1 MAVVREEIV
10 DVCRAALETM
20 PAVQAAFL
28 GGSESFGRQDRYSD
42 IDLCCVAPS
51 SEAKPIFTA
60 VEGALE
66 TLSPIAL
73 KLVMPPSQLWPG
85 LTQRFYRLRETDEFL
100 MIDFCQLTPEQV
112 TTFLEP
118 IRHGTPVVL
127 FDRAGVIK
135 PVELDRAQHDMLVGK
150 RLAWVRDS
158 FPMFQNLARKAALR
172 GDLVEAQAVWV
183 SHTLRPLVDL
193 LRIRYCPERFDFG
206 MRYTGIDLPEHT
218 HAELHALLL
227 PTGGPDL
234 LAKLDLAAALFA
246 RTLAEIDE
254 QEGAP

>member
-1 MAVVREEIV
+1 MLTREVIVEACHSALGRLPDVR
-10 DVCRAALETM
+10 
-20 PAVQAAFL
+20 AAFL
-28 GGSESFGRQDRYSD
+28 AGSEAFGRQDRWSD
-42 IDLCCVAPS
+42 IDLNCVTPLDHADQNF
-51 SEAKPIFTA
+51 AA
-60 VEGALE
+60 VEAALE
-66 TLSPIAL
+66 KLSPIAL
-73 KLVMPPSQLWPG
+73 KLVMPPSGLWPE
-85 LTQRFYRLRETDEFL
+85 LAQRFYRLRDTDEFL

-158 FPMFQNLARKAALR
+158 FPMFQNLARKAVLR

-206 MRYTGIDLPEHT
+206 MRYTGIDLPKPT
-218 HAELHALLL
+218 HAELEALLL
-227 PTGGPDL
+227 PTDGPDL

-254 QEGAP
+254 QKGAP